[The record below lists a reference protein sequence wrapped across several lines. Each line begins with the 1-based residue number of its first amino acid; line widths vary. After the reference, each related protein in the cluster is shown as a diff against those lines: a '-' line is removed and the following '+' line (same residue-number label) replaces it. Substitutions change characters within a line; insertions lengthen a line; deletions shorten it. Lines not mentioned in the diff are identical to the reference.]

1 MRSRRTIARQ
11 GTSPRGHG
19 SGDLGAAAAH
29 RGDGIGHA
37 PEVILAAGEGG
48 GVHRDR
54 PAFEGIAREARV
66 QVKVQVRDRVAVD
79 LVVHLPGLEQ
89 GAERAGNGHRL
100 APERDHLV
108 VRQHRRSRCCR
119 ATRASWP
126 GSTATGGAE
135 THVVS
140 SSAITSSGWPFAQIG
155 HRVSIADTGASIHS
169 PRPGYRVAMRPRPRT
184 TLIIAVIAQA
194 AVSVVQFGLPAI
206 GVDIQNKFGLGP
218 AGFGAVFAA
227 VGLGSA
233 VALIPAG
240 MLVDRFGARPVLV
253 VGAAI
258 DLCAYLAASVAPNAA
273 LFAAA
278 IFVAGIGS
286 SAVPVAGMSSLLR
299 EFPPERR
306 GIALGWRQLAV
317 PMGGAIGAAAL
328 PLLAHVGGVRLALIV
343 TAFATAST
351 ASVFA
356 WLSAAGGGT
365 ARRMRLDGALTARG
379 MRPLLVVGLLYVYA
393 LGASLTY
400 IVAAARDDGLGK
412 AEAGALF
419 VVLNL
424 SAAASRLVW
433 GRMADRGG
441 GTRRVRTLIDCG
453 MLAAVAGLAMARVLH
468 VGLLVAVP
476 VTGALGFGCFGWR

>member
-1 MRSRRTIARQ
+1 VAR
-11 GTSPRGHG
+11 
-19 SGDLGAAAAH
+19 
-29 RGDGIGHA
+29 
-37 PEVILAAGEGG
+37 
-48 GVHRDR
+48 
-54 PAFEGIAREARV
+54 
-66 QVKVQVRDRVAVD
+66 
-79 LVVHLPGLEQ
+79 
-89 GAERAGNGHRL
+89 
-100 APERDHLV
+100 
-108 VRQHRRSRCCR
+108 
-119 ATRASWP
+119 
-126 GSTATGGAE
+126 
-135 THVVS
+135 
-140 SSAITSSGWPFAQIG
+140 
-155 HRVSIADTGASIHS
+155 
-169 PRPGYRVAMRPRPRT
+169 GYRVAMSPRPRT

-206 GVDIQNKFGLGP
+206 GIEIQNRFDLGP

-240 MLVDRFGARPVLV
+240 MLVDRFGARPVLLI
-253 VGAAI
+253 GAAI
-258 DLCAYLAASVAPNAA
+258 NFCAYLAASVAPNAA

-278 IFVAGIGS
+278 IFLAGIGS

-356 WLSAAGGGT
+356 WLSAAGGGA

-393 LGASLTY
+393 LAAALTY
-400 IVAAARDDGLGK
+400 IVAAARDDGLSK
-412 AEAGALF
+412 PEAGALF
-419 VVLNL
+419 VVLNI

-441 GTRRVRTLIDCG
+441 GTRRVRTLIEIG
-453 MLAAVAGLAMARVLH
+453 MLAAVAKLAMAPVLH
-468 VGLLVAVP
+468 VGFVLAVAVT
-476 VTGALGFGCFGWR
+476 VALGFGCFGWNGVLYVTAGELVGPDRAARAVGVASTMVFGAGALSAPVSGLVAEHAGYDVMWLTAAASSAAGAAFARRALAWMRRPHAGAAVGVTAR

>member
-1 MRSRRTIARQ
+1 MS
-11 GTSPRGHG
+11 
-19 SGDLGAAAAH
+19 
-29 RGDGIGHA
+29 
-37 PEVILAAGEGG
+37 
-48 GVHRDR
+48 
-54 PAFEGIAREARV
+54 
-66 QVKVQVRDRVAVD
+66 
-79 LVVHLPGLEQ
+79 
-89 GAERAGNGHRL
+89 
-100 APERDHLV
+100 
-108 VRQHRRSRCCR
+108 
-119 ATRASWP
+119 
-126 GSTATGGAE
+126 
-135 THVVS
+135 
-140 SSAITSSGWPFAQIG
+140 
-155 HRVSIADTGASIHS
+155 
-169 PRPGYRVAMRPRPRT
+169 PRPRT

-278 IFVAGIGS
+278 IFLAGIGS

-379 MRPLLVVGLLYVYA
+379 MRPLLVVGFLYVYA

-453 MLAAVAGLAMARVLH
+453 MLAAVAGLAMAPVLH

-476 VTGALGFGCFGWR
+476 VTVALGFGCFGWNGVLYVTAGELVGPDRAARAVGVASTMVFGAGSLAAPVSGLVAEHAGYDVMWLTAAASSAAGAAFAWRALGWMRRPRTGAAVGATAR

>member
-1 MRSRRTIARQ
+1 MS
-11 GTSPRGHG
+11 
-19 SGDLGAAAAH
+19 
-29 RGDGIGHA
+29 
-37 PEVILAAGEGG
+37 
-48 GVHRDR
+48 
-54 PAFEGIAREARV
+54 
-66 QVKVQVRDRVAVD
+66 
-79 LVVHLPGLEQ
+79 
-89 GAERAGNGHRL
+89 
-100 APERDHLV
+100 
-108 VRQHRRSRCCR
+108 
-119 ATRASWP
+119 
-126 GSTATGGAE
+126 
-135 THVVS
+135 
-140 SSAITSSGWPFAQIG
+140 
-155 HRVSIADTGASIHS
+155 
-169 PRPGYRVAMRPRPRT
+169 PRPRT

-240 MLVDRFGARPVLV
+240 MLVDRFGARPVLLA
-253 VGAAI
+253 GATI
-258 DLCAYLAASVAPNAA
+258 NFCAYLAASAAPNAA
-273 LFAAA
+273 LLAAA
-278 IFVAGIGS
+278 IFLAGIGS

-317 PMGGAIGAAAL
+317 PMGGTIGAVAL

-351 ASVFA
+351 AGVFA
-356 WLSAAGGGT
+356 WLSAGGGGA

-400 IVAAARDDGLGK
+400 IVAAARDDGLDK

-433 GRMADRGG
+433 GRMADRGR
-441 GTRRVRTLIDCG
+441 GTRRVRTLVECG
-453 MLAAVAGLAMARVLH
+453 MLAAIAGLAMGPVLH
-468 VGLLVAVP
+468 VGVVLAVP
-476 VTGALGFGCFGWR
+476 VTVALGFGCFGWNGVLYVTAGELVGPDRAARAVGVASTMVFGAGALAAPVSGLVAEHAGYDVMWLTAAASSAAGAAFAWRTLTWMRRPETGAAVGAAAR

>member
-1 MRSRRTIARQ
+1 MS
-11 GTSPRGHG
+11 
-19 SGDLGAAAAH
+19 
-29 RGDGIGHA
+29 
-37 PEVILAAGEGG
+37 
-48 GVHRDR
+48 
-54 PAFEGIAREARV
+54 
-66 QVKVQVRDRVAVD
+66 
-79 LVVHLPGLEQ
+79 
-89 GAERAGNGHRL
+89 
-100 APERDHLV
+100 
-108 VRQHRRSRCCR
+108 
-119 ATRASWP
+119 
-126 GSTATGGAE
+126 
-135 THVVS
+135 
-140 SSAITSSGWPFAQIG
+140 
-155 HRVSIADTGASIHS
+155 
-169 PRPGYRVAMRPRPRT
+169 PRPRT

-206 GVDIQNKFGLGP
+206 GVEIQNRFGLGP
-218 AGFGAVFAA
+218 AGFGVVFAA

-240 MLVDRFGARPVLV
+240 MLVDRFGARPVLLI
-253 VGAAI
+253 GAAI
-258 DLCAYLAASVAPNAA
+258 NFSAYLPASVAPNAA

-278 IFVAGIGS
+278 IFLAGIGS

-328 PLLAHVGGVRLALIV
+328 PLLADVGGVRLALVV

-393 LGASLTY
+393 LGAALTY
-400 IVAAARDDGLGK
+400 IVAAARDDGLSK
-412 AEAGALF
+412 PEAGALF

-441 GTRRVRTLIDCG
+441 GTRRVRTLVEIG
-453 MLAAVAGLAMARVLH
+453 LLAAVAGLAMAPVLH
-468 VGLLVAVP
+468 VGFVLAVP
-476 VTGALGFGCFGWR
+476 VTVALGFGCFGWNGVLYVTAGELVGPDRAARAVGVVSTMVFGAGSLAAPVSGLVAEHAGYDVMWLTAAASSAAGAAFAWRALGWMRRPRTGAAVGATAR

>member
-1 MRSRRTIARQ
+1 MS
-11 GTSPRGHG
+11 
-19 SGDLGAAAAH
+19 
-29 RGDGIGHA
+29 
-37 PEVILAAGEGG
+37 
-48 GVHRDR
+48 
-54 PAFEGIAREARV
+54 
-66 QVKVQVRDRVAVD
+66 
-79 LVVHLPGLEQ
+79 
-89 GAERAGNGHRL
+89 
-100 APERDHLV
+100 
-108 VRQHRRSRCCR
+108 
-119 ATRASWP
+119 
-126 GSTATGGAE
+126 
-135 THVVS
+135 
-140 SSAITSSGWPFAQIG
+140 
-155 HRVSIADTGASIHS
+155 
-169 PRPGYRVAMRPRPRT
+169 PRPRT

-206 GVDIQNKFGLGP
+206 GIEIQNTFGLGP

-240 MLVDRFGARPVLV
+240 MLVDRFGARPVLLI
-253 VGAAI
+253 GAAI
-258 DLCAYLAASVAPNAA
+258 NFCAYLAASAAPNAA

-278 IFVAGIGS
+278 IFLAGIGS

-328 PLLAHVGGVRLALIV
+328 PLLAHIGGVQLALIV

-356 WLSAAGGGT
+356 WMSAAGGGT

-393 LGASLTY
+393 LGAALTY
-400 IVAAARDDGLGK
+400 IVAAARDDGLSK
-412 AEAGALF
+412 PEAGALF

-441 GTRRVRTLIDCG
+441 GTRRVRTLIEIG
-453 MLAAVAGLAMARVLH
+453 MLAAMAGLAMAPVLH
-468 VGLLVAVP
+468 VGFVLAVP
-476 VTGALGFGCFGWR
+476 ATVALGFGCFGWNGVLYVTAGELVGPDRAARAVGVASTMVFGAGSLAAPVSGLVAEHAGYDVMWLTAAASSAAGAAFAWRALGWMRRPRTGAAVGATAR

>member
-1 MRSRRTIARQ
+1 MS
-11 GTSPRGHG
+11 
-19 SGDLGAAAAH
+19 
-29 RGDGIGHA
+29 
-37 PEVILAAGEGG
+37 
-48 GVHRDR
+48 
-54 PAFEGIAREARV
+54 
-66 QVKVQVRDRVAVD
+66 
-79 LVVHLPGLEQ
+79 
-89 GAERAGNGHRL
+89 
-100 APERDHLV
+100 
-108 VRQHRRSRCCR
+108 
-119 ATRASWP
+119 
-126 GSTATGGAE
+126 
-135 THVVS
+135 
-140 SSAITSSGWPFAQIG
+140 
-155 HRVSIADTGASIHS
+155 
-169 PRPGYRVAMRPRPRT
+169 PRPRT

-453 MLAAVAGLAMARVLH
+453 MLGAVAGLAMAPVLH

-476 VTGALGFGCFGWR
+476 VTVALGFGCFGWNGVLYVTAGELVGPDRAARAVGVASTMVFGAGSLAAPVSGLVAEHAGYDVMWLTAAASSAAGAAFAWRALGWMRRPRTGAAVGATAR

>member
-1 MRSRRTIARQ
+1 MS
-11 GTSPRGHG
+11 
-19 SGDLGAAAAH
+19 
-29 RGDGIGHA
+29 
-37 PEVILAAGEGG
+37 
-48 GVHRDR
+48 
-54 PAFEGIAREARV
+54 
-66 QVKVQVRDRVAVD
+66 
-79 LVVHLPGLEQ
+79 
-89 GAERAGNGHRL
+89 
-100 APERDHLV
+100 
-108 VRQHRRSRCCR
+108 
-119 ATRASWP
+119 
-126 GSTATGGAE
+126 
-135 THVVS
+135 
-140 SSAITSSGWPFAQIG
+140 
-155 HRVSIADTGASIHS
+155 
-169 PRPGYRVAMRPRPRT
+169 PRPRT

-206 GVDIQNKFGLGP
+206 GVDIQNMFGLGP

-240 MLVDRFGARPVLV
+240 MLVDRFGARPVLLL
-253 VGAAI
+253 GAAI
-258 DLCAYLAASVAPNAA
+258 NLCAYLAASVAPNAA

-278 IFVAGIGS
+278 IFLAGIGS

-441 GTRRVRTLIDCG
+441 GTRRVRTLIECG
-453 MLAAVAGLAMARVLH
+453 MLAAVAGLAMAPLLH

-476 VTGALGFGCFGWR
+476 VTVALGFGCFGWNGVLYVTAGELVGPDRAARAVGVASTMVFGAGALAAPVSGLVAEHAGYDVMWLTAAASSAAGAAFAWRALGWMRRPRTGAAVGATAR

>member
-1 MRSRRTIARQ
+1 MS
-11 GTSPRGHG
+11 
-19 SGDLGAAAAH
+19 
-29 RGDGIGHA
+29 
-37 PEVILAAGEGG
+37 
-48 GVHRDR
+48 
-54 PAFEGIAREARV
+54 
-66 QVKVQVRDRVAVD
+66 
-79 LVVHLPGLEQ
+79 
-89 GAERAGNGHRL
+89 
-100 APERDHLV
+100 
-108 VRQHRRSRCCR
+108 
-119 ATRASWP
+119 
-126 GSTATGGAE
+126 
-135 THVVS
+135 
-140 SSAITSSGWPFAQIG
+140 
-155 HRVSIADTGASIHS
+155 
-169 PRPGYRVAMRPRPRT
+169 PRPRT

-240 MLVDRFGARPVLV
+240 MLVDRFGARPVLL

-258 DLCAYLAASVAPNAA
+258 NFCAYLAASVAPNAA

-278 IFVAGIGS
+278 IFLAGIGS

-343 TAFATAST
+343 TAIATAST
-351 ASVFA
+351 ATVFA

-412 AEAGALF
+412 TEAGALF
-419 VVLNL
+419 VVLNV

-441 GTRRVRTLIDCG
+441 GTRRVRTLIEIG
-453 MLAAVAGLAMARVLH
+453 VLAAVAGLAMAPVLH
-468 VGLLVAVP
+468 VGFVLAVP
-476 VTGALGFGCFGWR
+476 VTIALGFGCFGWNGVLYVTAGELVGPDRAARAVGVASTMVFGAGALAAPVSGLVAEHAGYDVMWLTAAASSAAGAAFAWRALAWMRRPCTGAAVGATAR

>member
-1 MRSRRTIARQ
+1 MS
-11 GTSPRGHG
+11 
-19 SGDLGAAAAH
+19 
-29 RGDGIGHA
+29 
-37 PEVILAAGEGG
+37 
-48 GVHRDR
+48 
-54 PAFEGIAREARV
+54 
-66 QVKVQVRDRVAVD
+66 
-79 LVVHLPGLEQ
+79 
-89 GAERAGNGHRL
+89 
-100 APERDHLV
+100 
-108 VRQHRRSRCCR
+108 
-119 ATRASWP
+119 
-126 GSTATGGAE
+126 
-135 THVVS
+135 
-140 SSAITSSGWPFAQIG
+140 
-155 HRVSIADTGASIHS
+155 
-169 PRPGYRVAMRPRPRT
+169 PRPRT

-240 MLVDRFGARPVLV
+240 MLVDRFGARPVLLA
-253 VGAAI
+253 GATI
-258 DLCAYLAASVAPNAA
+258 NFCAYLAASVAPNAA

-278 IFVAGIGS
+278 IFLAGIGS

-317 PMGGAIGAAAL
+317 PMGGTIGAVAL
-328 PLLAHVGGVRLALIV
+328 PLLAHVGGVRLALVV

-351 ASVFA
+351 AGVFA
-356 WLSAAGGGT
+356 WLSAAGGGA

-433 GRMADRGG
+433 GRMADRGR
-441 GTRRVRTLIDCG
+441 GTRRVRTLVECG
-453 MLAAVAGLAMARVLH
+453 MLAAIAGLAMGPVLH
-468 VGLLVAVP
+468 VGVVLAVP
-476 VTGALGFGCFGWR
+476 VTVALGFGCFGWNGVLYVTAGELVGPDRAARAVGVASTMVFGAGSLAAPVSGLVAEHAGYDVMWLTAAASSAAGAVFAWRALAWMRRPRTGAAVGATAR

>member
-1 MRSRRTIARQ
+1 MS
-11 GTSPRGHG
+11 
-19 SGDLGAAAAH
+19 
-29 RGDGIGHA
+29 
-37 PEVILAAGEGG
+37 
-48 GVHRDR
+48 
-54 PAFEGIAREARV
+54 
-66 QVKVQVRDRVAVD
+66 
-79 LVVHLPGLEQ
+79 
-89 GAERAGNGHRL
+89 
-100 APERDHLV
+100 
-108 VRQHRRSRCCR
+108 
-119 ATRASWP
+119 
-126 GSTATGGAE
+126 
-135 THVVS
+135 
-140 SSAITSSGWPFAQIG
+140 
-155 HRVSIADTGASIHS
+155 
-169 PRPGYRVAMRPRPRT
+169 PRPRT

-240 MLVDRFGARPVLV
+240 MLVDRFGARPVLLA
-253 VGAAI
+253 GATI
-258 DLCAYLAASVAPNAA
+258 NFCAYLAASVAPNAA

-278 IFVAGIGS
+278 IFLAGIGS

-317 PMGGAIGAAAL
+317 PMGGTIGAVAL
-328 PLLAHVGGVRLALIV
+328 PLLAHVGGVRLALVV

-351 ASVFA
+351 AGVFA
-356 WLSAAGGGT
+356 RLSAAGGGA

-433 GRMADRGG
+433 GRMADRGR
-441 GTRRVRTLIDCG
+441 GTRRVRTLVECG
-453 MLAAVAGLAMARVLH
+453 MLAAIAGLAMGPVLH
-468 VGLLVAVP
+468 VGVVLAVP
-476 VTGALGFGCFGWR
+476 VTVALGFGCFGWNGVLYVTAGELVGPDRAARAVGVASTMVFGAGSLAAPISGLVAEHAGYDVMWLTAAASSAAGAAFAWRALAWMRRPRPGAAVGATAR

>member
-1 MRSRRTIARQ
+1 MS
-11 GTSPRGHG
+11 
-19 SGDLGAAAAH
+19 
-29 RGDGIGHA
+29 
-37 PEVILAAGEGG
+37 
-48 GVHRDR
+48 
-54 PAFEGIAREARV
+54 
-66 QVKVQVRDRVAVD
+66 
-79 LVVHLPGLEQ
+79 
-89 GAERAGNGHRL
+89 
-100 APERDHLV
+100 
-108 VRQHRRSRCCR
+108 
-119 ATRASWP
+119 
-126 GSTATGGAE
+126 
-135 THVVS
+135 
-140 SSAITSSGWPFAQIG
+140 
-155 HRVSIADTGASIHS
+155 
-169 PRPGYRVAMRPRPRT
+169 PRPRT

-356 WLSAAGGGT
+356 WLSAAGGGA

-379 MRPLLVVGLLYVYA
+379 MRPLLVVGFLYVYA

-453 MLAAVAGLAMARVLH
+453 MLAAVAGLAMAPVLH

-476 VTGALGFGCFGWR
+476 VTVALGFGCFGWNGVLYVTAGELVGPDRAARAVGVASTMVFGAGSLAAPVSGLVAEHAGYDVMWLTAAASSAAGAAFAWRALGWMRRPRTGAAVGATAR

>member
-1 MRSRRTIARQ
+1 MS
-11 GTSPRGHG
+11 
-19 SGDLGAAAAH
+19 
-29 RGDGIGHA
+29 
-37 PEVILAAGEGG
+37 
-48 GVHRDR
+48 
-54 PAFEGIAREARV
+54 
-66 QVKVQVRDRVAVD
+66 
-79 LVVHLPGLEQ
+79 
-89 GAERAGNGHRL
+89 
-100 APERDHLV
+100 
-108 VRQHRRSRCCR
+108 
-119 ATRASWP
+119 
-126 GSTATGGAE
+126 
-135 THVVS
+135 
-140 SSAITSSGWPFAQIG
+140 
-155 HRVSIADTGASIHS
+155 
-169 PRPGYRVAMRPRPRT
+169 PRPRT

-206 GVDIQNKFGLGP
+206 GVDIQNTFGLGP

-240 MLVDRFGARPVLV
+240 MLVDRFGARPVLLIG
-253 VGAAI
+253 GAI
-258 DLCAYLAASVAPNAA
+258 NLCAYLAASVAPNAA

-278 IFVAGIGS
+278 IFMAGIGS

-343 TAFATAST
+343 TALATAST

-400 IVAAARDDGLGK
+400 IVTAARDDGLGTT
-412 AEAGALF
+412 EAGALF

-441 GTRRVRTLIDCG
+441 GSRRVRTLIECG
-453 MLAAVAGLAMARVLH
+453 MLAAVAGLAMAPVLH
-468 VGLLVAVP
+468 VGVLLAVP
-476 VTGALGFGCFGWR
+476 VTVALGLGCFGWNGVLYVTAGELVGPDRAARAVGVASTMVFGAGALAAPVSGLVAEHAGYDAMWLTAAASSAAGAAFAWRALGWMRRPRTGAAVGATAR

>member
-1 MRSRRTIARQ
+1 MS
-11 GTSPRGHG
+11 
-19 SGDLGAAAAH
+19 
-29 RGDGIGHA
+29 
-37 PEVILAAGEGG
+37 
-48 GVHRDR
+48 
-54 PAFEGIAREARV
+54 
-66 QVKVQVRDRVAVD
+66 
-79 LVVHLPGLEQ
+79 
-89 GAERAGNGHRL
+89 
-100 APERDHLV
+100 
-108 VRQHRRSRCCR
+108 
-119 ATRASWP
+119 
-126 GSTATGGAE
+126 
-135 THVVS
+135 
-140 SSAITSSGWPFAQIG
+140 
-155 HRVSIADTGASIHS
+155 
-169 PRPGYRVAMRPRPRT
+169 PRPRT

-206 GVDIQNKFGLGP
+206 GVDIQNMFGLGP

-240 MLVDRFGARPVLV
+240 MLVDRFGARPVLLL
-253 VGAAI
+253 GAAI
-258 DLCAYLAASVAPNAA
+258 NLCAYLAASVAPNAE

-278 IFVAGIGS
+278 IFLAGIGS

-441 GTRRVRTLIDCG
+441 GTRRVRTLIECG
-453 MLAAVAGLAMARVLH
+453 MLAAVAGLAMAPVLH

-476 VTGALGFGCFGWR
+476 VTVALGFGCFGWNGVLYVTAGELVGPDRAARAVGVASTMVFGAGALAAPVSGLVAEHAGYDVMWLTAAASSAAGAAFAWRALGWMRRPRTGAAVGATAR

>member
-1 MRSRRTIARQ
+1 MS
-11 GTSPRGHG
+11 
-19 SGDLGAAAAH
+19 
-29 RGDGIGHA
+29 
-37 PEVILAAGEGG
+37 
-48 GVHRDR
+48 
-54 PAFEGIAREARV
+54 
-66 QVKVQVRDRVAVD
+66 
-79 LVVHLPGLEQ
+79 
-89 GAERAGNGHRL
+89 
-100 APERDHLV
+100 
-108 VRQHRRSRCCR
+108 
-119 ATRASWP
+119 
-126 GSTATGGAE
+126 
-135 THVVS
+135 
-140 SSAITSSGWPFAQIG
+140 
-155 HRVSIADTGASIHS
+155 
-169 PRPGYRVAMRPRPRT
+169 PRPRT

-206 GVDIQNKFGLGP
+206 GIEIQNRFDLGP

-240 MLVDRFGARPVLV
+240 MLVDRFGARPVLLI
-253 VGAAI
+253 GAAI
-258 DLCAYLAASVAPNAA
+258 NFCAYLAASVAPNAA

-278 IFVAGIGS
+278 IFLAGIGS

-351 ASVFA
+351 ATVFA

-393 LGASLTY
+393 LAAALTY
-400 IVAAARDDGLGK
+400 IVAAARDDGLSK
-412 AEAGALF
+412 PEAGALF
-419 VVLNL
+419 VVLNI

-441 GTRRVRTLIDCG
+441 GTRRVRTLIEIG
-453 MLAAVAGLAMARVLH
+453 MLAAVAGLAMAPVLH
-468 VGLLVAVP
+468 VGFVLAVP
-476 VTGALGFGCFGWR
+476 VTVALGFGCFGWNGVLYVTAGELVGPDRAARAVGVASTMVFGAGALSAPLSGLVAEHAGYDVMWLTAAASSAAGAAFAWRALGWMRRPRAGAAVGATAR

>member
-1 MRSRRTIARQ
+1 MS
-11 GTSPRGHG
+11 
-19 SGDLGAAAAH
+19 
-29 RGDGIGHA
+29 
-37 PEVILAAGEGG
+37 
-48 GVHRDR
+48 
-54 PAFEGIAREARV
+54 
-66 QVKVQVRDRVAVD
+66 
-79 LVVHLPGLEQ
+79 
-89 GAERAGNGHRL
+89 
-100 APERDHLV
+100 
-108 VRQHRRSRCCR
+108 
-119 ATRASWP
+119 
-126 GSTATGGAE
+126 
-135 THVVS
+135 
-140 SSAITSSGWPFAQIG
+140 
-155 HRVSIADTGASIHS
+155 
-169 PRPGYRVAMRPRPRT
+169 PRPRT

-206 GVDIQNKFGLGP
+206 GIEIQNTFGLGP

-240 MLVDRFGARPVLV
+240 MLVDRFGARPVLLL
-253 VGAAI
+253 GAAI
-258 DLCAYLAASVAPNAA
+258 NFCAYLAASVAPNAA

-328 PLLAHVGGVRLALIV
+328 PLLAHVGGVQLALIV

-393 LGASLTY
+393 LAAALTY
-400 IVAAARDDGLGK
+400 IVAAARDDGLSK
-412 AEAGALF
+412 PEAGALF

-441 GTRRVRTLIDCG
+441 GTRRVRTLIEIG
-453 MLAAVAGLAMARVLH
+453 MLASAAGLAMAPVLH
-468 VGLLVAVP
+468 VGFVLAVP
-476 VTGALGFGCFGWR
+476 VTVALGFGCFGWNGVLYVTAGELVGPDRAARAVGVASTMVFGAGALAAPVSGLVAEHAGYDVMWLTAAASSAAGAAFAWRALAWMREQRTGAVGVTAR

>member
-1 MRSRRTIARQ
+1 MS
-11 GTSPRGHG
+11 
-19 SGDLGAAAAH
+19 
-29 RGDGIGHA
+29 
-37 PEVILAAGEGG
+37 
-48 GVHRDR
+48 
-54 PAFEGIAREARV
+54 
-66 QVKVQVRDRVAVD
+66 
-79 LVVHLPGLEQ
+79 
-89 GAERAGNGHRL
+89 
-100 APERDHLV
+100 
-108 VRQHRRSRCCR
+108 
-119 ATRASWP
+119 
-126 GSTATGGAE
+126 
-135 THVVS
+135 
-140 SSAITSSGWPFAQIG
+140 
-155 HRVSIADTGASIHS
+155 
-169 PRPGYRVAMRPRPRT
+169 PRPRT

-240 MLVDRFGARPVLV
+240 MLVDRLGARPVLLA
-253 VGAAI
+253 GATI
-258 DLCAYLAASVAPNAA
+258 SFCAYLAASVAPNAA

-278 IFVAGIGS
+278 IFLAGIGS

-299 EFPPERR
+299 QFPPERR

-317 PMGGAIGAAAL
+317 PMGGTIGAVAL

-351 ASVFA
+351 AGVFA

-433 GRMADRGG
+433 GRMADRGR
-441 GTRRVRTLIDCG
+441 GTRRVRTLVECG
-453 MLAAVAGLAMARVLH
+453 MLAAIAGLAMGPVLH
-468 VGLLVAVP
+468 VGVVLAVP
-476 VTGALGFGCFGWR
+476 VTVALGFGCFGWNGVLYVTAGELVGPDRAARAVGVASTMVFGAGSLAAPVSGLVAEHAGYDVMWLTAAASSAAGAVFAWRALAWMRRPRTGAAVGATAR

>member
-1 MRSRRTIARQ
+1 MS
-11 GTSPRGHG
+11 
-19 SGDLGAAAAH
+19 
-29 RGDGIGHA
+29 
-37 PEVILAAGEGG
+37 
-48 GVHRDR
+48 
-54 PAFEGIAREARV
+54 
-66 QVKVQVRDRVAVD
+66 
-79 LVVHLPGLEQ
+79 
-89 GAERAGNGHRL
+89 
-100 APERDHLV
+100 
-108 VRQHRRSRCCR
+108 
-119 ATRASWP
+119 
-126 GSTATGGAE
+126 
-135 THVVS
+135 
-140 SSAITSSGWPFAQIG
+140 
-155 HRVSIADTGASIHS
+155 
-169 PRPGYRVAMRPRPRT
+169 PRPRT

-206 GVDIQNKFGLGP
+206 GVDIQNTFGLGP

-240 MLVDRFGARPVLV
+240 MLVDCFGARPVLLL
-253 VGAAI
+253 GAAI
-258 DLCAYLAASVAPNAA
+258 NLCAYLAASVAPNAA

-278 IFVAGIGS
+278 IFLAGIGS

-400 IVAAARDDGLGK
+400 IVAAARDDGLGT

-441 GTRRVRTLIDCG
+441 GTRRVRTLIECG
-453 MLAAVAGLAMARVLH
+453 MLAAVAGLAMAPVLH
-468 VGLLVAVP
+468 LGLLVAVP
-476 VTGALGFGCFGWR
+476 VTVALGFGCFGWNGVLYVTAGELVGPDRAARAVGVASTMVFGAGALAAPVSGLVAEHAGYDAMWLTAAASSAAGAAFAWRALGWMRRPRTGAAVGATAR

>member
-1 MRSRRTIARQ
+1 MS
-11 GTSPRGHG
+11 
-19 SGDLGAAAAH
+19 
-29 RGDGIGHA
+29 
-37 PEVILAAGEGG
+37 
-48 GVHRDR
+48 
-54 PAFEGIAREARV
+54 
-66 QVKVQVRDRVAVD
+66 
-79 LVVHLPGLEQ
+79 
-89 GAERAGNGHRL
+89 
-100 APERDHLV
+100 
-108 VRQHRRSRCCR
+108 
-119 ATRASWP
+119 
-126 GSTATGGAE
+126 
-135 THVVS
+135 
-140 SSAITSSGWPFAQIG
+140 
-155 HRVSIADTGASIHS
+155 
-169 PRPGYRVAMRPRPRT
+169 PRPRT

-206 GVDIQNKFGLGP
+206 GVDIQNMFGLGP

-240 MLVDRFGARPVLV
+240 MLVDRFGARPVLLL
-253 VGAAI
+253 GAAI
-258 DLCAYLAASVAPNAA
+258 NLCAYLAASVAPNAA

-278 IFVAGIGS
+278 IFLAGIGS

-328 PLLAHVGGVRLALIV
+328 PLLAHLGGVRLALIV

-441 GTRRVRTLIDCG
+441 GTRRVRTLIECG
-453 MLAAVAGLAMARVLH
+453 MLAAVAGLAMAPVLH

-476 VTGALGFGCFGWR
+476 VTVALGFGCFGWNGVLYVTAGELVGPDRAARAVGVASTMVFGAGALAAPVSGLVAEHAGYDVMWLTAAASSAAGAAFAWRALGWMRRPRTPAAVGATAR

>member
-1 MRSRRTIARQ
+1 LQ
-11 GTSPRGHG
+11 
-19 SGDLGAAAAH
+19 
-29 RGDGIGHA
+29 
-37 PEVILAAGEGG
+37 
-48 GVHRDR
+48 
-54 PAFEGIAREARV
+54 
-66 QVKVQVRDRVAVD
+66 
-79 LVVHLPGLEQ
+79 
-89 GAERAGNGHRL
+89 ER
-100 APERDHLV
+100 
-108 VRQHRRSRCCR
+108 
-119 ATRASWP
+119 
-126 GSTATGGAE
+126 
-135 THVVS
+135 
-140 SSAITSSGWPFAQIG
+140 I
-155 HRVSIADTGASIHS
+155 
-169 PRPGYRVAMRPRPRT
+169 PGYRVAMSRRPRT

-194 AVSVVQFGLPAI
+194 AVSIVQFGLPAI
-206 GVDIQNKFGLGP
+206 GVDIQNTFGLGP

-240 MLVDRFGARPVLV
+240 MLVDRFGARPVLLI
-253 VGAAI
+253 GAAI
-258 DLCAYLAASVAPNAA
+258 NLCAYLAASVAPNAA

-278 IFVAGIGS
+278 IFLAGVGS

-343 TAFATAST
+343 TALATAST

-356 WLSAAGGGT
+356 WLSAAGGGS

-441 GTRRVRTLIDCG
+441 GTRRVRTLVEIG
-453 MLAAVAGLAMARVLH
+453 VLATVAALAMAPVLH
-468 VGLLVAVP
+468 VGFVLAVP
-476 VTGALGFGCFGWR
+476 VTVALGFGCFGWNGVLYVTAGELVGPDRAARAVGVASTMVFGAGALAAPVSGLVAEHAGYDVMWLTAAASSVAGATFAWRTLGWMRRPRTGAAVGATAR

>member
-1 MRSRRTIARQ
+1 MS
-11 GTSPRGHG
+11 
-19 SGDLGAAAAH
+19 
-29 RGDGIGHA
+29 
-37 PEVILAAGEGG
+37 
-48 GVHRDR
+48 
-54 PAFEGIAREARV
+54 
-66 QVKVQVRDRVAVD
+66 
-79 LVVHLPGLEQ
+79 
-89 GAERAGNGHRL
+89 
-100 APERDHLV
+100 
-108 VRQHRRSRCCR
+108 
-119 ATRASWP
+119 
-126 GSTATGGAE
+126 
-135 THVVS
+135 
-140 SSAITSSGWPFAQIG
+140 
-155 HRVSIADTGASIHS
+155 
-169 PRPGYRVAMRPRPRT
+169 PRPRT

-206 GVDIQNKFGLGP
+206 GVDIQNMFGLGP

-240 MLVDRFGARPVLV
+240 MLVDRFGARPVLLL
-253 VGAAI
+253 GAAI
-258 DLCAYLAASVAPNAA
+258 NFCAYLAASVAPNAA

-278 IFVAGIGS
+278 IFLAGIGS

-441 GTRRVRTLIDCG
+441 GTRRVRTLIECG
-453 MLAAVAGLAMARVLH
+453 MLAAVAGLAMAPVLH
-468 VGLLVAVP
+468 VGFVLAVP
-476 VTGALGFGCFGWR
+476 VTVALGFGCFGWNGVLYVTAGELVGPDRAARAVGVASTMVFGAGALAAPVSGLVAEHAGYDVMWLTAAASSAAGAAFAWRALALDAAAAHRGRGRRHGTLDRP

>member
-1 MRSRRTIARQ
+1 MS
-11 GTSPRGHG
+11 
-19 SGDLGAAAAH
+19 
-29 RGDGIGHA
+29 
-37 PEVILAAGEGG
+37 
-48 GVHRDR
+48 
-54 PAFEGIAREARV
+54 
-66 QVKVQVRDRVAVD
+66 
-79 LVVHLPGLEQ
+79 
-89 GAERAGNGHRL
+89 
-100 APERDHLV
+100 
-108 VRQHRRSRCCR
+108 
-119 ATRASWP
+119 
-126 GSTATGGAE
+126 
-135 THVVS
+135 
-140 SSAITSSGWPFAQIG
+140 
-155 HRVSIADTGASIHS
+155 
-169 PRPGYRVAMRPRPRT
+169 PRPRT

-206 GVDIQNKFGLGP
+206 GVEIQNKFGLGP

-240 MLVDRFGARPVLV
+240 MLVDRFGARPVLLI
-253 VGAAI
+253 GAAI
-258 DLCAYLAASVAPNAA
+258 NLCAYLAASVAPNAA

-278 IFVAGIGS
+278 IFLAGIGS

-441 GTRRVRTLIDCG
+441 GTRRVRTLIECG
-453 MLAAVAGLAMARVLH
+453 VLAAVAGLAMAPVLH
-468 VGLLVAVP
+468 VGFAAGRARHRRARLRLLRLERRAVRHRRRAGRPRPGGTRGGRGIDHGVRRRRAGRARLGAGGRARRLRRDVAD
-476 VTGALGFGCFGWR
+476 GGGLLGRRGGIRLARAGLDAAAADRGGGRRHAPARAGWSAPAPAPAPGGRAGSPGRGRTRARAGSRAAPASRCPPPAAAGRGCAPAG

>member
-1 MRSRRTIARQ
+1 M
-11 GTSPRGHG
+11 
-19 SGDLGAAAAH
+19 
-29 RGDGIGHA
+29 
-37 PEVILAAGEGG
+37 
-48 GVHRDR
+48 
-54 PAFEGIAREARV
+54 
-66 QVKVQVRDRVAVD
+66 
-79 LVVHLPGLEQ
+79 
-89 GAERAGNGHRL
+89 
-100 APERDHLV
+100 
-108 VRQHRRSRCCR
+108 
-119 ATRASWP
+119 
-126 GSTATGGAE
+126 
-135 THVVS
+135 
-140 SSAITSSGWPFAQIG
+140 
-155 HRVSIADTGASIHS
+155 
-169 PRPGYRVAMRPRPRT
+169 
-184 TLIIAVIAQA
+184 
-194 AVSVVQFGLPAI
+194 QFGLPAI
-206 GVDIQNKFGLGP
+206 GVEIQNTFGLGP

-240 MLVDRFGARPVLV
+240 MLVDRFGARPVLLI
-253 VGAAI
+253 GAAI
-258 DLCAYLAASVAPNAA
+258 NLCAYLAASVAPNAA

-278 IFVAGIGS
+278 IFLAGIGS

-343 TAFATAST
+343 TALATAST

-412 AEAGALF
+412 TEAGALF

-441 GTRRVRTLIDCG
+441 GTRRVRTLIEMRDAGRRGGAGDGAGAARRSRAGRARHRRARLRLLWLERRAVRHRRRAGRSRSGCARG
-453 MLAAVAGLAMARVLH
+453 GRGIDHGVRRRRAGRARLRAGGRARRLRRDVADGGGLIGRRGGVRLARAGLDAAATHGGAVGATAR
-468 VGLLVAVP
+468 
-476 VTGALGFGCFGWR
+476 

>member
-1 MRSRRTIARQ
+1 MS
-11 GTSPRGHG
+11 
-19 SGDLGAAAAH
+19 
-29 RGDGIGHA
+29 
-37 PEVILAAGEGG
+37 
-48 GVHRDR
+48 
-54 PAFEGIAREARV
+54 
-66 QVKVQVRDRVAVD
+66 
-79 LVVHLPGLEQ
+79 
-89 GAERAGNGHRL
+89 
-100 APERDHLV
+100 
-108 VRQHRRSRCCR
+108 
-119 ATRASWP
+119 
-126 GSTATGGAE
+126 
-135 THVVS
+135 
-140 SSAITSSGWPFAQIG
+140 
-155 HRVSIADTGASIHS
+155 
-169 PRPGYRVAMRPRPRT
+169 PRPRT

-356 WLSAAGGGT
+356 WLSAAGGGA

-379 MRPLLVVGLLYVYA
+379 MRPLLVVGFLYVYA

-453 MLAAVAGLAMARVLH
+453 MLAAVAGLAMAPVLH
-468 VGLLVAVP
+468 IGLLVAVP
-476 VTGALGFGCFGWR
+476 VTVALGFGCFGWNGVLYVTAGELVGPDRAARAVGVASTMVFGAGSLAAPVSGLVAEHAGYDVMWLTAAASSAAGAAFAWRALGWMRRPRTGAAVGATAR

>member
-1 MRSRRTIARQ
+1 MS
-11 GTSPRGHG
+11 
-19 SGDLGAAAAH
+19 
-29 RGDGIGHA
+29 
-37 PEVILAAGEGG
+37 
-48 GVHRDR
+48 
-54 PAFEGIAREARV
+54 
-66 QVKVQVRDRVAVD
+66 
-79 LVVHLPGLEQ
+79 
-89 GAERAGNGHRL
+89 
-100 APERDHLV
+100 
-108 VRQHRRSRCCR
+108 
-119 ATRASWP
+119 
-126 GSTATGGAE
+126 
-135 THVVS
+135 
-140 SSAITSSGWPFAQIG
+140 
-155 HRVSIADTGASIHS
+155 
-169 PRPGYRVAMRPRPRT
+169 PRPRT

-206 GVDIQNKFGLGP
+206 GVEIQNRFGLGP

-233 VALIPAG
+233 VALIPGG
-240 MLVDRFGARPVLV
+240 MLVDRFGARPVLLI
-253 VGAAI
+253 GAAI
-258 DLCAYLAASVAPNAA
+258 NFCAYLAASVAPNAA
-273 LFAAA
+273 LFAAS
-278 IFVAGIGS
+278 IFLAGIGS

-328 PLLAHVGGVRLALIV
+328 PLLAHVGGVQLALVV

-393 LGASLTY
+393 LGAAITY
-400 IVAAARDDGLGK
+400 IVAAARDDGLSK
-412 AEAGALF
+412 PEAGALF

-441 GTRRVRTLIDCG
+441 GTRRVRTLIEIG
-453 MLAAVAGLAMARVLH
+453 MLAAVAGLAMPPVLH
-468 VGLLVAVP
+468 VGFVLAVP
-476 VTGALGFGCFGWR
+476 VTVALGFGCFGWNGVLFVSAGELVGPVRAARAVGVASTMVFGAGALSAPVSGLVAEHAGYDVMWLTAAASSAAGAAFAWRSLAWMRRPRRGAAVGVAAR